1 MSSIGKLRKN
11 AENYKLNEIYRNM
24 TPEQYQRGIQLAI
37 QNTQNELVA
46 EYNLKLQKMQDKII
60 TDMTKKMDNLV
71 SVAVNMTSIKFLY
84 ELGKQLD
91 CFIDV
96 PEYMDQ
102 KIDLVQEISEHI
114 MINIENYD
122 KEAFNKKRKLVEQ
135 IFKIKF
141 QI

>member
-24 TPEQYQRGIQLAI
+24 TPERYQRGIQLAI

-46 EYNLKLQKMQDKII
+46 EYNLKLQKMQDIII

-71 SVAVNMTSIKFLY
+71 SVVVNMTSIKFLY
-84 ELGKQLD
+84 ELRKQLD
-91 CFIDV
+91 CFIDD

-122 KEAFNKKRKLVEQ
+122 KEEFNKKRKLVEQ

-141 QI
+141 

>member
-1 MSSIGKLRKN
+1 MEKLRKN

-71 SVAVNMTSIKFLY
+71 SVAVNMISIEFLY
-84 ELGKQLD
+84 ELEKQLD
-91 CFIDV
+91 CFIDD

-102 KIDLVQEISEHI
+102 KIDLV
-114 MINIENYD
+114 Y
-122 KEAFNKKRKLVEQ
+122 KKLVN
-135 IFKIKF
+135 I
-141 QI
+141 

>member
-71 SVAVNMTSIKFLY
+71 SVAVNMTSIEFLY

-91 CFIDV
+91 CFIDD

-135 IFKIKF
+135 I
-141 QI
+141 

>member
-1 MSSIGKLRKN
+1 MEKLRKN

-71 SVAVNMTSIKFLY
+71 SVAVNMTSIEILY

-91 CFIDV
+91 CFIDDT
-96 PEYMDQ
+96 EYMDQ

-141 QI
+141 

>member
-71 SVAVNMTSIKFLY
+71 SVAVNMTSIEFLY

-141 QI
+141 